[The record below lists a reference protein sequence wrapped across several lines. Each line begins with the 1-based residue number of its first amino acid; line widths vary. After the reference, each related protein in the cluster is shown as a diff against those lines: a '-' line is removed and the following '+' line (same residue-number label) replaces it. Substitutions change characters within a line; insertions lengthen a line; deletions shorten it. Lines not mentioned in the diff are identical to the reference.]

1 MNGKMKKY
9 KYIISVI
16 ATATVIGTVFSAC
29 TTNNGESGVS
39 SVTPGL
45 STSAQESAGSSSGDI
60 SSPENNDKNSTLS
73 AQGLR
78 DAVAK
83 AYGDNYLP
91 DQTMDTEMLESEFGL
106 KKDMY
111 DEVVAEAPLIGFHPD
126 RLVIVKPKKGKEAD
140 VKRAFEDALLVMK
153 EQQMQYPVN
162 VAKVNAGKVLEKD
175 GYYCFMIL
183 GKTDDTSEND
193 DDAAKFAEE
202 QINIGVKAFNDYFA

>member
-1 MNGKMKKY
+1 MNRKMKKY

-73 AQGLR
+73 AKGLR

-83 AYGDNYLP
+83 AYGENYLP
-91 DQTMDTEMLESEFGL
+91 DQAMDAEMIESEFGL
-106 KKDMY
+106 TKDMY

-140 VKRAFEDALLVMK
+140 VKRALEDALLVMK

>member
-29 TTNNGESGVS
+29 TANNGESGVS

-140 VKRAFEDALLVMK
+140 VKRALEDALLVMK

-162 VAKVNAGKVLEKD
+162 VAKVNAGKILEKD

-183 GKTDDTSEND
+183 GETDDTSKND

>member
-29 TTNNGESGVS
+29 TANNGESGVS

-140 VKRAFEDALLVMK
+140 VKRALEDALLVMK

-162 VAKVNAGKVLEKD
+162 VAKVNAGKILEKD

-183 GKTDDTSEND
+183 GETDDTSEND

>member
-1 MNGKMKKY
+1 MNRKMKKY

-45 STSAQESAGSSSGDI
+45 STSAQESAGSSAGDI
-60 SSPENNDKNSTLS
+60 SGSESNDKNSTLS
-73 AQGLR
+73 AKGLR

-91 DQTMDTEMLESEFGL
+91 DQAMVAEMIESEFGL
-106 KKDMY
+106 TKDMY

-140 VKRAFEDALLVMK
+140 VKRALEDALLVMK

-183 GKTDDTSEND
+183 GETDDTSEND

>member
-1 MNGKMKKY
+1 MNRKMKKY

-60 SSPENNDKNSTLS
+60 SGSESNDKNSTLS
-73 AQGLR
+73 AKGLR

-91 DQTMDTEMLESEFGL
+91 DQAMDAEMIESEFGL
-106 KKDMY
+106 TKDMY

-140 VKRAFEDALLVMK
+140 VKRALEDALLVMK

>member
-1 MNGKMKKY
+1 MNRKMKKY
-9 KYIISVI
+9 RYIISAVAAVAAVSVI
-16 ATATVIGTVFSAC
+16 LSAC
-29 TTNNGESGVS
+29 TSGKESNAS
-39 SVTPGL
+39 SAAPGQ

-60 SSPENNDKNSTLS
+60 SGSESNDKNSTLS
-73 AQGLR
+73 AKGLR

-83 AYGDNYLP
+83 AYGENYLP
-91 DQTMDTEMLESEFGL
+91 DQAMDAEMIESEFGL
-106 KKDMY
+106 TKDMY

-126 RLVIVKPKKGKEAD
+126 RLVIVKPKKGKEAN
-140 VKRAFEDALLVMK
+140 VKRALEDALLVMK

-183 GKTDDTSEND
+183 GQTDDTSEND
-193 DDAAKFAEE
+193 DDAAKFAEK

>member
-29 TTNNGESGVS
+29 TANNGESGVS

-73 AQGLR
+73 AKGLR

-91 DQTMDTEMLESEFGL
+91 DQAMDTEMLESEFGL

-140 VKRAFEDALLVMK
+140 VKRALEDALLVMK

-162 VAKVNAGKVLEKD
+162 VAKVNAGKILEKD

-183 GKTDDTSEND
+183 GETDDTSEND

>member
-1 MNGKMKKY
+1 MNRKMKKY
-9 KYIISVI
+9 RYIISAVAAVAAVSVI
-16 ATATVIGTVFSAC
+16 LSAC
-29 TTNNGESGVS
+29 TSGKESNAS
-39 SVTPGL
+39 SAAPGL

-60 SSPENNDKNSTLS
+60 SGSESNDKNSTLS
-73 AQGLR
+73 AKGLR

-83 AYGDNYLP
+83 AYGENYLP
-91 DQTMDTEMLESEFGL
+91 DQAMDAEMIESEFGL
-106 KKDMY
+106 TKDMY

-126 RLVIVKPKKGKEAD
+126 RLVIVKPKKGKEAN
-140 VKRAFEDALLVMK
+140 VKRALEDALLVMK

-183 GKTDDTSEND
+183 GETDDTSEND
-193 DDAAKFAEE
+193 DDAAKFAEK

>member
-1 MNGKMKKY
+1 MNRKMKKY
-9 KYIISVI
+9 RYIISAVAAVAAVSVI
-16 ATATVIGTVFSAC
+16 LSAC
-29 TTNNGESGVS
+29 TSDSESNAS
-39 SVTPGL
+39 SAAPGL
-45 STSAQESAGSSSGDI
+45 STSAQESAGSSSG
-60 SSPENNDKNSTLS
+60 NKNSTLS
-73 AQGLR
+73 AKGLR
-78 DAVAK
+78 NAIAK
-83 AYGDNYLP
+83 AYGDKYLP

-140 VKRAFEDALLVMK
+140 VKRALEDALLVMK

-183 GKTDDTSEND
+183 GETDDTSEND
-193 DDAAKFAEE
+193 DDAAKFAEK
-202 QINIGVKAFNDYFA
+202 QIDIGVKAFDNYFA

>member
-1 MNGKMKKY
+1 MNRKMKKY

-29 TTNNGESGVS
+29 TANNGESGVS

-140 VKRAFEDALLVMK
+140 VKRALEDALLVMK

-183 GKTDDTSEND
+183 GETDDTSEND

>member
-1 MNGKMKKY
+1 MNRKMKKY
-9 KYIISVI
+9 RYIISAVAAVAAASVI
-16 ATATVIGTVFSAC
+16 LSAC
-29 TTNNGESGVS
+29 TSDSKSNAS
-39 SVTPGL
+39 SAAPGL

-60 SSPENNDKNSTLS
+60 SGSESNDKNSTLS
-73 AQGLR
+73 AKGLR
-78 DAVAK
+78 NAIAK
-83 AYGDNYLP
+83 AYGDKYLP
-91 DQTMDTEMLESEFGL
+91 DQTMDAEMLESEFGL

-140 VKRAFEDALLVMK
+140 VKRALEDALLVMK

-183 GKTDDTSEND
+183 GETDDTSEND
-193 DDAAKFAEE
+193 DDAAKFAEK
-202 QINIGVKAFNDYFA
+202 QIDIGVKAFDNYFA